1 MCCAAIPHR
10 YVQAVLLFEQVQNAL
25 KKIEHAF
32 EDARPSMN
40 REKKRCKAFY
50 FTTIGM
56 FVIRMRTV
64 LENRCLFRMMPCS
77 PSTARQ
83 MPEAG

>member
-40 REKKRCKAFY
+40 REKKRRQRFAAVIDGAFALCAM
-50 FTTIGM
+50 IG
-56 FVIRMRTV
+56 FGTV
-64 LENRCLFRMMPCS
+64 VCWIAHALFRL
-77 PSTARQ
+77 
-83 MPEAG
+83 AGVG